1 MHEFEGATKEG
12 GREPSVWNTFTHNY
26 LGKVMDNSNK
36 DVIIGSYHHYKEDV
50 GMMKDMN
57 LDSYRFSIYWSRIL
71 PKGKLSGGINREG
84 INYYNNLIN
93 ELVANGIQPL
103 DLPQALEDEYGEFLS
118 PRIVKLFID

>member
-1 MHEFEGATKEG
+1 
-12 GREPSVWNTFTHNY
+12 
-26 LGKVMDNSNK
+26 MDNSNK
-36 DVIIGSYHHYKEDV
+36 DVIIGAYHHCKEDV

-93 ELVANGIQPL
+93 EL